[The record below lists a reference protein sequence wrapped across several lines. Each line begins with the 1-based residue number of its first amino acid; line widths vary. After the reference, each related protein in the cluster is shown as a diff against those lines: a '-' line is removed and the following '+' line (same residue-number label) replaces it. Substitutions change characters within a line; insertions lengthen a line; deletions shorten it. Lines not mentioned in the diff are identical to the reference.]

1 MAKKKVMLI
10 IVEGQTDETC
20 LSTVLNHIF
29 ASSTVKFQVIHG
41 DILTRDFTSSDKIV
55 VAVWEQVKS
64 FMGSIYKKTDICRIV
79 HLTDM
84 DGVFVPDD
92 AVIEVGSIENG
103 RPLYYTDTQI

>member
-1 MAKKKVMLI
+1 MGTGQI
-10 IVEGQTDETC
+10 IYGQY
-20 LSTVLNHIF
+20 I
-29 ASSTVKFQVIHG
+29 Q
-41 DILTRDFTSSDKIV
+41 
-55 VAVWEQVKS
+55 KS
-64 FMGSIYKKTDICRIV
+64 DICRIV